1 VLIFKT
7 APKGSDCAHLSEVIG
22 NLKEGGKHNPVSAE
36 EYICLSCWTSFT
48 AASSDAAEVTCPHC
62 GHVQPARNDYTDGA
76 NEGSE
81 EPVPNEQE
89 APAIEAATTPESAAN
104 AMDDPSETSRPV
116 GLEPISFDELEE
128 LEQLLS
134 DDESDLSS
142 GDLSDLSSGDLEESF
157 EEDDEYSGLGDLD
170 NDLEQL
176 LNNGVL
182 DRLTAPTQPS
192 RRTADDSP
200 EDGSEEASQ
209 AVWRVKSDAGLTYS
223 FYCVDSLK
231 RWFEAL
237 GEQRNAMVTAD
248 GVQWKAFA
256 DFQKK
261 LEEHDDAQS
270 AFESTQTQHRES
282 AEPEAPIGAN
292 PKAHTGQQQVTRN
305 RHTKAIDRNHPSASG
320 SRQNRN
326 GGTRANKGGRSASRN
341 RSRTR
346 GRDPETKPN
355 WSINVAFM
363 ALGLVVGGTVVYF
376 GMYLLGFYE
385 LAF

>member
-7 APKGSDCAHLSEVIG
+7 APKGSDCAHLSGVTG

-48 AASSDAAEVTCPHC
+48 AAGQLETYAASDAAEVTCPHC
-62 GHVQPARNDYTDGA
+62 GHVQPARNDYRDGA

-81 EPVPNEQE
+81 EPAANEQD
-89 APAIEAATTPESAAN
+89 APAAEAATVLESAAS
-104 AMDDPSETSRPV
+104 AMDDPSETSRPA

-134 DDESDLSS
+134 NDE
-142 GDLSDLSSGDLEESF
+142 SDLSSGDLEESF
-157 EEDDEYSGLGDLD
+157 EQDDDHSGLGDLD

-182 DRLTAPTQPS
+182 DRITAPTQPNN
-192 RRTADDSP
+192 RTADDSP
-200 EDGSEEASQ
+200 EDGSEEAPQ
-209 AVWRVKSDAGLTYS
+209 AIWRVKSDAGLTYS
-223 FYCVDSLK
+223 FYCVDSLE

-237 GEQRNAMVTAD
+237 GEQRNAMVTVD

-261 LEEHDDAQS
+261 LQEHDDAQS
-270 AFESTQTQHRES
+270 AFESTQTQHREF
-282 AEPEAPIGAN
+282 AEPEAPIGTIL
-292 PKAHTGQQQVTRN
+292 KTHTGQQQVTRN
-305 RHTKAIDRNHPSASG
+305 RHTKAIDRNRPSASG

-326 GGTRANKGGRSASRN
+326 GGTRANKGGRSASRSK
-341 RSRTR
+341 SRTR
-346 GRDPETKPN
+346 GRAPETKPN

-363 ALGLVVGGTVVYF
+363 ALGLVVGGAVVYF